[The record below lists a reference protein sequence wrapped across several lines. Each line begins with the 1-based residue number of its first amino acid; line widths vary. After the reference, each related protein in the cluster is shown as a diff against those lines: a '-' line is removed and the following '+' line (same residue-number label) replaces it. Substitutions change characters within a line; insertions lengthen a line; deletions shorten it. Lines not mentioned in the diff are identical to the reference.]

1 LRCPKGD
8 FIFNISS
15 NILRL
20 LKNYGESEYI
30 VGARPHHISFSEKPS
45 GVYNLRAICGIA
57 EALDN
62 QLVVNVKIKDLDL
75 TLLVNNPDLSL
86 KHEQELWLN
95 FDDQSLIFFDKKT
108 NENIK
113 LKE

>member
-1 LRCPKGD
+1 
-8 FIFNISS
+8 
-15 NILRL
+15 
-20 LKNYGESEYI
+20 
-30 VGARPHHISFSEKPS
+30 
-45 GVYNLRAICGIA
+45 
-57 EALDN
+57 
-62 QLVVNVKIKDLDL
+62 LVVNVKIKDLDL